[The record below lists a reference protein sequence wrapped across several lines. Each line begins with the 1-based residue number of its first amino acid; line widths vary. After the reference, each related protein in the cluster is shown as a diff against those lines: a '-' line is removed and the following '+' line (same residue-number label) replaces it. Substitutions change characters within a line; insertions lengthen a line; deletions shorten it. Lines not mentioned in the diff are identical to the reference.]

1 MPPDPARDG
10 YLRLIEGRPEIGG
23 RYVNLKR
30 VGTEG
35 GDGHFSLLFSATDKQ
50 TGRLV
55 AVKVFRPDRLTDTYR
70 FQCFCREAILLE
82 QLTGNPN
89 ILEWLGPRDEFVER
103 VQTGTG
109 IPFDLRF
116 PFYIVE
122 LAETDTAEII
132 RSGKWNPEEK
142 LVAFR
147 EMCKAV
153 QRIHRQG
160 IVHRDIKPSNFL
172 LIAGRAVKLS
182 DFGTARRIDGTEPPI
197 LINYP
202 AAPGDS
208 RYTPPEMHALLH
220 DDDPAIA
227 QLGDIFAL
235 GTTLFEL
242 FSGVILGV
250 QIFDASFA
258 ADLARSMGA
267 VQKRDRKRIYL
278 QFVQSLDAGHPLPS
292 ISAYAGDIPAC
303 IRELV
308 DGLYKSMATLN
319 YQKRLC
325 DFETIFLKIH
335 QCLLVLRNEEKVKRW
350 KEQREQRNKNHE
362 SKLARRQARVLL
374 TRMRA
379 RQ

>member
-10 YLRLIEGRPEIGG
+10 YLRLIEGKPEIGG

-30 VGTEG
+30 VGTNG

-50 TGRLV
+50 TGRTV
-55 AVKVFRPDRLTDTYR
+55 AVKVFRPDRLIDTYR

-82 QLTGNPN
+82 QLSGNAN
-89 ILEWLGPRDEFVER
+89 ILEWLAPRDEFVER
-103 VQTGTG
+103 VQTDTG

-147 EMCKAV
+147 NMCKAV

-172 LIAGRAVKLS
+172 LMVNGVVKLS

-220 DDDPAIA
+220 DDDPALA
-227 QLGDIFAL
+227 QMGDIFAL
-235 GTTLFEL
+235 GATLFEL

-250 QIFDASFA
+250 QIFDPTFA

-292 ISAYAGDIPAC
+292 ISAYPSDIPAC

-325 DFETIFLKIH
+325 DFETIFLKID

-350 KEQREQRNKNHE
+350 KEQREQRRKNHE
-362 SKLARRQARVLL
+362 SKLAHRQGRILM